1 MNNSILLRAFISI
14 LFLCAPTFVL
24 AQVSQRGFVKEYN
37 EKDEKTPL
45 SNVEIVVDK
54 AGTTVSGKDGR
65 FILQFQTLKA
75 GDQVYLKRLGKKGY
89 ELFNTDAV
97 KQWNISK
104 EDKPFTIVMCR
115 TDIFKRICDN
125 YAKTSYASY
134 ARQHKADSVK
144 LAEERV
150 NGKLKESEYKE
161 KLAQLQQRYEQDLK
175 NINKYVERFARIDLS
190 ELSDKEKQ
198 ITNLIGIGE
207 IDKANELYEEMQ
219 IEKKIAEKIKNIKA
233 VEEAEKAFEQ
243 QKIKEKAEKD
253 SLFNIFMR
261 SIDALKLA
269 GGVENFMK
277 IDKKFRD
284 VIDMDS
290 TNISALVEY
299 ATFSLDQ
306 HDELKAEN
314 SLKKIENLLGK
325 NENDTLI
332 WVYMEY
338 ATINFHKG
346 NYQKAEDYLA
356 KAQQA
361 NRTIHDHDSKEYLLQ
376 GIVGLSTL
384 AEVYDFKGDI
394 DYAWECYEKLDTMLT
409 ILSKK
414 DSIEYLKAEKLVV
427 LNEAKF
433 YQDHGV
439 FEKSDSIYNHYL
451 DLIRNEEVTDSVQ
464 HNFILLLAELNY
476 SSSLTKR
483 GNYNKAEQLLTKW
496 LPYIEKQAKITPSSY
511 GEILFQ
517 LKYGLSELYHLT
529 KQYDKYLDIIDD
541 TQSYLIE
548 MTNYS
553 PYNFAPLL
561 TMLQISAGYRLGQ
574 QKDYENAL
582 EILKRARHNIQIGIG
597 DFPSMRDRYMSQ
609 GILADV
615 NTGFVYDLMGDHSNS
630 ELYWLSAIAKE
641 DSIQHLED
649 GHFDEAVLNAYGN
662 LGSLYYR
669 QGKYDLAQ
677 EYISRYFGLLEGIP
691 NGYIFH
697 GDMMRYNLESMQ
709 DIFMQQGELDKALEC
724 VKSLITYSVLIENKR
739 KEAIYHLSASQIYL
753 DLKKKKDSKREWKEA
768 EKCDSEYVAKHG
780 QILSKKIFGK

>member
-1 MNNSILLRAFISI
+1 MKVSILLRAFISM
-14 LFLCAPTFVL
+14 LFLCAPIFSL

-45 SNVEIVVDK
+45 SNVEIVVDN

-134 ARQHKADSVK
+134 ARQHKADSVR

-150 NGKLKESEYKE
+150 NGRLKENEYKE
-161 KLAQLQQRYEQDLK
+161 KLAQLQQHYEQDLK

-219 IEKKIAEKIKNIKA
+219 IEKKYAEKIKNIKA
-233 VEEAEKAFEQ
+233 VEEAEKTIER
-243 QKIKEKAEKD
+243 QKMKEKAEKD
-253 SLFNIFMR
+253 SLFKIFMR
-261 SIDALKLA
+261 SIDVLKLA
-269 GGVENFMK
+269 GGVGNFTK

-284 VIDMDS
+284 IIDMDS
-290 TNISALVEY
+290 TNVSALVEY
-299 ATFSLDQ
+299 AIFTLDQ
-306 HDELKAEN
+306 HNELKAES

-338 ATINFHKG
+338 AKINYHKG

-361 NRTIHDHDSKEYLLQ
+361 NRTIHDPESKEYLLQ
-376 GIVGLSTL
+376 GIAGLSTF
-384 AEVYDFKGDI
+384 ANICDRKGDI
-394 DYAWECYEKLDTMLT
+394 DYAWECYEKLDSLLT
-409 ILSKK
+409 VLSKK
-414 DSIEYLKAEKLVV
+414 DSIEYLKAEKLII
-427 LNEAKF
+427 LNEAGF
-433 YQDHGV
+433 YQEHGIY
-439 FEKSDSIYNHYL
+439 EKSDSIYNHYL
-451 DLIRNEEVTDSVQ
+451 EIIRNEEVTDSLQ
-464 HNFILLLAELNY
+464 HNFVLLMAELNY
-476 SSSLTKR
+476 ASSLIKR
-483 GNYNKAEQLLTKW
+483 GHYDNVEQMLTKW
-496 LPYIEKQAKITPSSY
+496 LPYIESRAKITPSSY

-517 LKYGLSELYHLT
+517 FKYGLSELYHLT
-529 KQYDKYLDIIDD
+529 KQYDKYRAIIDD
-541 TQSYLIE
+541 TQNYLIE
-548 MTNYS
+548 MTNYN

-574 QKDYENAL
+574 QKDYETAL
-582 EILKRARHNIQIGIG
+582 EILKRARHNIQVGID
-597 DFPSMRDRYMSQ
+597 DFPSMKDRYLSQ

-615 NTGFVYDLMGDHSNS
+615 NTGFIYELMGDHSNS
-630 ELYWLSAIAKE
+630 ESYWLSAIAKE

-677 EYISRYFGLLEGIP
+677 EYISRYFDCIEGIP
-691 NGYIFH
+691 NSYMFH
-697 GDMMRYNLESMQ
+697 GDMMSYNLESIQ
-709 DIFMQQGELDKALEC
+709 DIFIQQGEFDSALEC

-739 KEAIYHLSASQIYL
+739 KEAMYHLSASQIYL
-753 DLKKKKDSKREWKEA
+753 DLKKKKDAKREWKEA

-780 QILSKKIFGK
+780 QILRNKIFGK